1 MTLDRYLK
9 KKKDLPDTN
18 GDLSLAIHPTII
30 ASMNREVEATS
41 VSTSG
46 SVPGTTSSKRQ
57 PYNKVPAHTTLHFPL
72 RHLLMCRNDYK
83 LSARK

>member
-9 KKKDLPDTN
+9 KKKDPPDPN

-46 SVPGTTSSKRQ
+46 SVPATISSKRQ
-57 PYNKVPAHTTLHFPL
+57 PYNKVPVDTALHFPL
-72 RHLLMCRNDYK
+72 RHLLMCQKR
-83 LSARK
+83 L